1 MFAKQLQLV
10 GGRPILQHVL
20 DQIKKSKLI
29 DEIVLGISEKEGN
42 EIFVKFAKENQLKFV
57 IGDDKDVLQRLI
69 EGAKYVNAD
78 IVFRITPENPFIYW
92 EGIDPLIKKHISGNF
107 DFSYL
112 LDIPLGSG
120 FEVINLA
127 SLELSHNRG
136 SERHR
141 SELCT
146 LYINENKEKFK
157 IHRFQTP
164 KDLQRPELRLTVDTP
179 QDLLVA
185 RKIYD
190 SIRHKE
196 KLIKLKDVII
206 FLEKNPEVVVLNSEV
221 PIGVS
226 RIW

>member
-92 EGIDPLIKKHISGNF
+92 EGIDPFNKKTHF
-107 DFSYL
+107 W
-112 LDIPLGSG
+112 
-120 FEVINLA
+120 
-127 SLELSHNRG
+127 
-136 SERHR
+136 
-141 SELCT
+141 
-146 LYINENKEKFK
+146 KF
-157 IHRFQTP
+157 
-164 KDLQRPELRLTVDTP
+164 
-179 QDLLVA
+179 
-185 RKIYD
+185 
-190 SIRHKE
+190 
-196 KLIKLKDVII
+196 
-206 FLEKNPEVVVLNSEV
+206 
-221 PIGVS
+221 
-226 RIW
+226 